1 MSMATALGA
10 AHDEVVIDLRNLSKV
25 YGTGHLAVKAV
36 DNVSL
41 HIVRGE
47 VVVIM
52 GPSGSGKTTLLQLI
66 GALLRPTSGEVTVTG
81 RDIAALPERQLPRIR
96 LKTFGFIFQTPNLLL
111 ALTALQNVELVM
123 NLAGIRGKMAN
134 QKAKALLEQLGL
146 GSRLSHR
153 PATLSGGEQQRVAI
167 ARALANDPPIL
178 LADEPTANL
187 DSEAGRS
194 VLELMKGV
202 AKERG
207 KTIVIVSHDLRI
219 RYFADRVLWLED
231 GHLGVRWSE
240 NATVDPV
247 CLMVVEKERTPH
259 MVEHEGK
266 EYYFCSSECKREF
279 EMDPAKYEKVE
290 A

>member
-1 MSMATALGA
+1 METTQGGGN
-10 AHDEVVIDLRNLSKV
+10 DEVVIDLRNLSKV

-41 HIVRGE
+41 HIVKGE

-66 GALLRPTSGEVTVTG
+66 GALLKPTSGEIIVAG
-81 RDIAALPERQLPRIR
+81 RGIAVLPQKELSRIR
-96 LKTFGFIFQTPNLLL
+96 LKTFGFIFQTPNLLS
-111 ALTALQNVELVM
+111 ALTAIQNVELVIE
-123 NLAGIRGKMAN
+123 LAGVHGKN
-134 QKAKALLEQLGL
+134 AKRRAREMLEQLGL

-167 ARALANDPPIL
+167 ARALANDPSIL

-187 DSEAGRS
+187 DSEAGHS
-194 VLELMKGV
+194 IMELMKGI
-202 AKERG
+202 AKEGG

-259 MVEHEGK
+259 MMEHEGK
-266 EYYFCSSECKREF
+266 KYYFCSTECKREF
-279 EMDPAKYEKVE
+279 EMDPAKYQKVE